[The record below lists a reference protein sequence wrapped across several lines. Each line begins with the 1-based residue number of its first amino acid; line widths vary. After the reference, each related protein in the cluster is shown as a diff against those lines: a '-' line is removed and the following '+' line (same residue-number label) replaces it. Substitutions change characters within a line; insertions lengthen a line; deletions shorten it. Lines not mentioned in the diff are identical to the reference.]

1 MTQQNKTMNFLIH
14 DAHGHPQVIKVV
26 QSPTNKPLSGIGNA
40 TNTANLKVL
49 KSSNQESQVLSQN
62 AQVLR
67 TISLSPSSPGQRLVT
82 IPLQNT
88 KLTTAKSGE
97 PVLTKAI
104 QLTSAQMSDIKQA
117 IVSQQQQHQPQQQ
130 QQQSQQT
137 GNQQQTLKDSM
148 GKSFISPI
156 LDHSGSRKRQD
167 VDSGDFVPDKRRK
180 TEKVGKGLRHFSMKV
195 CEKVKKKGTTS
206 YNEVADELVGE
217 FTNPAH
223 INSLTDQQY
232 DQKNIRRRVYD
243 ALNVLM
249 AMNII
254 SKEKKEIR
262 WLGLPTNSL
271 QECLALEKD
280 KKKKIERIKAKT
292 QQLHQLILSH
302 ISFKNLVERNRASEG
317 LRGPPKPNSAIQLPF
332 LIVNTSKKT
341 VIDCSI
347 SNDKT
352 EYLFNF
358 NGKFEIHDDIEV
370 LKQMGLAF
378 GLEKGECTEENL
390 QKAKLMVPKSL
401 EKYVEQLAN
410 GDLEAHI
417 PVSLSSSVTGGTG
430 AGPSGGPAS
439 PEAACSRPS
448 SSPSEDSARYY
459 SEEED
464 EEEEETEEESD
475 GEELEVN

>member
-14 DAHGHPQVIKVV
+14 DANGQPQVIKVV
-26 QSPTNKPLSGIGNA
+26 QSTPNKALSGIVSTTNA
-40 TNTANLKVL
+40 GGLKVF
-49 KSSNQESQVLSQN
+49 KAPNQESQVLSSN
-62 AQVLR
+62 AHILR
-67 TISLSPSSPGQRLVT
+67 TISLQSPSTPGQRLVT

-88 KLTTAKSGE
+88 KMATSKSGE
-97 PVLTKAI
+97 PVMTKTI
-104 QLTSAQMSDIKQA
+104 QLTSAQMQ
-117 IVSQQQQHQPQQQ
+117 QQQ
-130 QQQSQQT
+130 QQQSNTQQLVKDAT
-137 GNQQQTLKDSM
+137 GKT
-148 GKSFISPI
+148 FISPI

-167 VDSGDFVPDKRRK
+167 IDGGDFVPDKRRK
-180 TEKVGKGLRHFSMKV
+180 AEKVGKGLRHFSMKV

-271 QECLALEKD
+271 QECAALEKD
-280 KKKKIERIKAKT
+280 KKKKIDRIKAKT

-302 ISFKNLVERNRASEG
+302 ISFKNLVERNRSNESV
-317 LRGPPKPNSAIQLPF
+317 RGSPKPNSAIQLPF

-358 NGKFEIHDDIEV
+358 NDKFEIHDDIEV

-390 QKAKLMVPKSL
+390 RKAKSMVPKSL
-401 EKYVEQLAN
+401 EKYVEQLAS
-410 GDLEAHI
+410 GDLEKFI
-417 PVSLSSSVTGGTG
+417 PVTIP
-430 AGPSGGPAS
+430 GPSTSMDDLDIKLEG
-439 PEAACSRPS
+439 SRPPS
-448 SSPSEDSARYY
+448 SSHTSLSEDALSPPSQYF

-464 EEEEETEEESD
+464 EEEESD
-475 GEELEVN
+475 QDDQADSDLEVN

>member
-14 DAHGHPQVIKVV
+14 DANGQPQVIKVV
-26 QSPTNKPLSGIGNA
+26 QSTPNKALSGIVSTTNA
-40 TNTANLKVL
+40 GGLKVF
-49 KSSNQESQVLSQN
+49 KAPNQESQVLSSN
-62 AQVLR
+62 AHILR
-67 TISLSPSSPGQRLVT
+67 TISLQSPSTPGQRLVT

-88 KLTTAKSGE
+88 KMATSKSGE
-97 PVLTKAI
+97 PVMTKTI

-117 IVSQQQQHQPQQQ
+117 IVSQQQQQQ
-130 QQQSQQT
+130 QQQSNTQQLVKDAT
-137 GNQQQTLKDSM
+137 GKT
-148 GKSFISPI
+148 FISPI

-167 VDSGDFVPDKRRK
+167 IDGGDFVPDKRRK
-180 TEKVGKGLRHFSMKV
+180 AEKVGKGLRHFSMKV

-271 QECLALEKD
+271 QECAALEKD
-280 KKKKIERIKAKT
+280 KKKKIDRIKAKT

-302 ISFKNLVERNRASEG
+302 ISFKNLVERNRSNESV
-317 LRGPPKPNSAIQLPF
+317 RGSPKPNSAIQLPF

-358 NGKFEIHDDIEV
+358 NDKFEIHDDIEV

-378 GLEKGECTEENL
+378 E
-390 QKAKLMVPKSL
+390 
-401 EKYVEQLAN
+401 LAS
-410 GDLEAHI
+410 GDLEKFI
-417 PVSLSSSVTGGTG
+417 PVTIP
-430 AGPSGGPAS
+430 GPSTSMDDLDIKLEG
-439 PEAACSRPS
+439 SRPPS
-448 SSPSEDSARYY
+448 SSHTSLSEDALSPPSQYF

-464 EEEEETEEESD
+464 EEEESD
-475 GEELEVN
+475 QDDQADSDLEVN

>member
-14 DAHGHPQVIKVV
+14 DANGHPQVIKVV
-26 QSPTNKPLSGIGNA
+26 QSTPNKTLGSIVSTTNAGG
-40 TNTANLKVL
+40 LKVF
-49 KSSNQESQVLSQN
+49 KTPNQESQVLTSN

-67 TISLSPSSPGQRLVT
+67 TISLQSPSTPGQRLVT

-88 KLTTAKSGE
+88 KMATSKAGE
-97 PVLTKAI
+97 PMMTKTI

-117 IVSQQQQHQPQQQ
+117 LVSQQQQQQQQ
-130 QQQSQQT
+130 QQQSNTSQLVKDAT
-137 GNQQQTLKDSM
+137 GKT
-148 GKSFISPI
+148 FISPI

-167 VDSGDFVPDKRRK
+167 VESGDFVPDKRRK

-223 INSLTDQQY
+223 MNSLTDQQY

-271 QECLALEKD
+271 QECVALEKD

-302 ISFKNLVERNRASEG
+302 ISFKNLVERNRLHES

-358 NGKFEIHDDIEV
+358 NDKFEIHDDIEV

-378 GLEKGECTEENL
+378 GLEKRECNEENL

-401 EKYVEQLAN
+401 EKYVEQLAS
-410 GDLEAHI
+410 GDLEKFI
-417 PVSLSSSVTGGTG
+417 PVSIP
-430 AGPSGGPAS
+430 GPSTSMEDLDIKLEG
-439 PEAACSRPS
+439 SRPPS
-448 SSPSEDSARYY
+448 SSHTSLSEDPLSPPSQYY

-464 EEEEETEEESD
+464 DDEESD
-475 GEELEVN
+475 QDDQADSDLEVN

>member
-1 MTQQNKTMNFLIH
+1 MTQQNKTMNFVIH
-14 DAHGHPQVIKVV
+14 DANGHQQLIKLV
-26 QSPTNKPLSGIGNA
+26 QSAPNKALGGIVST
-40 TNTANLKVL
+40 TNTGGLKVF
-49 KSSNQESQVLSQN
+49 KAPNQEAQVLPSN

-67 TISLSPSSPGQRLVT
+67 TISLQSSSTPGQRLVT
-82 IPLQNT
+82 IPLQAA
-88 KLTTAKSGE
+88 KMTTPKTGE
-97 PVLTKAI
+97 PVITKTI
-104 QLTSAQMSDIKQA
+104 QLTPTQVTDIKQA
-117 IVSQQQQHQPQQQ
+117 IVSQQQPQQQ
-130 QQQSQQT
+130 QIQQDEQQQSNNSQT
-137 GNQQQTLKDSM
+137 SKDNN
-148 GKSFISPI
+148 GKPFISPI
-156 LDHSGSRKRQD
+156 LDHSGSRK
-167 VDSGDFVPDKRRK
+167 SKRRK
-180 TEKVGKGLRHFSMKV
+180 TEKIGKGLRHFSMKV

-217 FTNPAH
+217 FTTAH
-223 INSLTDQQY
+223 MNSLTDQQY

-254 SKEKKEIR
+254 SKERKEIR

-271 QECLALEKD
+271 QECVALEKD

-302 ISFKNLVERNRASEG
+302 ISFKNLVERNRLNES

-358 NGKFEIHDDIEV
+358 NDKFEIHDDIGV

-401 EKYVEQLAN
+401 EKYVEQMAS
-410 GDLEAHI
+410 GDLEKFI
-417 PVSLSSSVTGGTG
+417 PITIP
-430 AGPSGGPAS
+430 GPSTSMDDLDIKLEG
-439 PEAACSRPS
+439 SRPPS
-448 SSPSEDSARYY
+448 SSHTSLSEDPLSPQYY
-459 SEEED
+459 SED
-464 EEEEETEEESD
+464 DDDEEESD
-475 GEELEVN
+475 QDDQADSDLEVK

>member
-14 DAHGHPQVIKVV
+14 DANGQPQVIKVV
-26 QSPTNKPLSGIGNA
+26 QSTPNKALSGIVSTTNA
-40 TNTANLKVL
+40 GGLKVF
-49 KSSNQESQVLSQN
+49 KAPNQESQVLSSN
-62 AQVLR
+62 AHILR
-67 TISLSPSSPGQRLVT
+67 TISLQSPSTPGQRLVT

-88 KLTTAKSGE
+88 KVATSKPGE
-97 PVLTKAI
+97 AMMTKTI
-104 QLTSAQMSDIKQA
+104 QLTSAQM
-117 IVSQQQQHQPQQQ
+117 QQQQQ
-130 QQQSQQT
+130 QQQSNTQQVVKDAT
-137 GNQQQTLKDSM
+137 GKT
-148 GKSFISPI
+148 FISPI

-167 VDSGDFVPDKRRK
+167 IDGGEYVPDKRRK
-180 TEKVGKGLRHFSMKV
+180 AEKVGKGLRHFSMKV

-223 INSLTDQQY
+223 LNSLTDQQY

-271 QECLALEKD
+271 QECAALEKD
-280 KKKKIERIKAKT
+280 KKKKMDRIKAKT

-302 ISFKNLVERNRASEG
+302 ISFKNLVQRNRLNES

-358 NGKFEIHDDIEV
+358 NDKFEIHDDIEV
-370 LKQMGLAF
+370 LKQMGLAL

-390 QKAKLMVPKSL
+390 RKAKSMVPKSL
-401 EKYVEQLAN
+401 EKYVEQLAS
-410 GDLEAHI
+410 GDLEKFI
-417 PVSLSSSVTGGTG
+417 PMIP
-430 AGPSGGPAS
+430 GPSTS
-439 PEAACSRPS
+439 VEDLDIKLESSRPPS
-448 SSPSEDSARYY
+448 SSHTSLSEDALSPPSQYF
-459 SEEED
+459 SEDED
-464 EEEEETEEESD
+464 EEEESD
-475 GEELEVN
+475 QDDQADSDLEVN

>member
-14 DAHGHPQVIKVV
+14 DANGHPQVIKVV
-26 QSPTNKPLSGIGNA
+26 QSTPNKSLSGIIS
-40 TNTANLKVL
+40 TANTGSFKVF
-49 KSSNQESQVLSQN
+49 KTPTQEPQVLSPN

-67 TISLSPSSPGQRLVT
+67 TISLQSSSTPGQRLVT

-88 KLTTAKSGE
+88 KLNTTKSGD
-97 PVLTKAI
+97 PVVTKTI

-117 IVSQQQQHQPQQQ
+117 IVSQQQQMPNTQIVKDI
-130 QQQSQQT
+130 T
-137 GNQQQTLKDSM
+137 GKTY
-148 GKSFISPI
+148 ISPI

-167 VDSGDFVPDKRRK
+167 TESDFVPDKRRR

-195 CEKVKKKGTTS
+195 CEKVKRKGTTS

-223 INSLTDQQY
+223 INSITDQQY

-280 KKKKIERIKAKT
+280 KKKKIEKIKAKT

-302 ISFKNLVERNRASEG
+302 ISFKNLVERNRLNES

-358 NGKFEIHDDIEV
+358 NDKFEIHDDIEV

-378 GLEKGECTEENL
+378 GLEKGNCSEENL
-390 QKAKLMVPKSL
+390 RTAKLMVPKSL
-401 EKYVEQLAN
+401 EKYVEQLAS
-410 GDLEAHI
+410 GDLEKFI
-417 PVSLSSSVTGGTG
+417 PVTIP
-430 AGPSGGPAS
+430 GPSTSMEDLEIKLEG
-439 PEAACSRPS
+439 SRPPS
-448 SSPSEDSARYY
+448 SSHTSLSEDALSPPSQYY

-464 EEEEETEEESD
+464 DEEESD
-475 GEELEVN
+475 QDDQADSDLEVN